1 MNLRYGLLFPAMF
14 VALLLVGSASAVV
27 GFVCPDTIPSPP
39 YNPKFPEE
47 DIIKVE
53 AYLEAPNSP
62 SPTGGYIVLSVVR
75 LTVTFAAPTPPTGQE
90 IHIIATEFQG
100 STETVIGC
108 SGGPVSPT
116 TIITF
121 QAHSASSTPNIMV
134 YAWLGAVGATDRAP
148 NGGSYPITSLSA
160 AAPNQFYDY
169 EGTVGG
175 VVSPVNKLA
184 LATPFL
190 ALAGLIVAVSAVV
203 AVKKRRD

>member
-1 MNLRYGLLFPAMF
+1 MF
-14 VALLLVGSASAVV
+14 VALLLVGSASAEVV
-27 GFVCPDTIPSPP
+27 FLCKDTIPPPP

-62 SPTGGYIVLSVVR
+62 S
-75 LTVTFAAPTPPTGQE
+75 PTGQE

-148 NGGSYPITSLSA
+148 NTGSYPITSLSA
-160 AAPNQFYDY
+160 TAPNQFYDP
-169 EGTVGG
+169 EPAPVGG

-190 ALAGLIVAVSAVV
+190 ALAGLIIAVSAVV
-203 AVKKRRD
+203 LVKRKRD

>member
-1 MNLRYGLLFPAMF
+1 ML
-14 VALLLVGSASAVV
+14 VALLLVGSASAVAV
-27 GFVCPDTIPSPP
+27 FVCPDIPSPP
-39 YNPKFPEE
+39 YDPKFPEE
-47 DIIKVE
+47 NIIKVE
-53 AYLEAPNSP
+53 AYLEEPTSP
-62 SPTGGYIVLSVVR
+62 PGGVTVSVVHVI
-75 LTVTFAAPTPPTGQE
+75 VTFAAPTPPTGQE
-90 IHIIATEFQG
+90 INIIATEFQG

-108 SGGPVSPT
+108 GGGSGSPT

-121 QAHSASSTPNIMV
+121 HAHSESSTPNIAV
-134 YAWLGAVGATDRAP
+134 YAWLGAVAATDRAP

-203 AVKKRRD
+203 VVKRRRD